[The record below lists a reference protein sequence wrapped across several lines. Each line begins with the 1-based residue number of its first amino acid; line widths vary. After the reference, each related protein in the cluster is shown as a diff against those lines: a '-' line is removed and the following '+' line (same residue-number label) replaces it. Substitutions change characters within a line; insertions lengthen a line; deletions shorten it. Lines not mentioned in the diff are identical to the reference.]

1 MTRIRVIS
9 LEPISGPYGHYNVGE
24 DGKKEWVY
32 CIKIDGKW
40 YFKLEQSFKE
50 D

>member
-1 MTRIRVIS
+1 MPRIRVTI
-9 LEPISGPYGHYNVGE
+9 LVPINAPYGHYNIGA

-32 CIKIDGKW
+32 CTKIDGKW
-40 YFKLEQSFKE
+40 YFKLEQSFK